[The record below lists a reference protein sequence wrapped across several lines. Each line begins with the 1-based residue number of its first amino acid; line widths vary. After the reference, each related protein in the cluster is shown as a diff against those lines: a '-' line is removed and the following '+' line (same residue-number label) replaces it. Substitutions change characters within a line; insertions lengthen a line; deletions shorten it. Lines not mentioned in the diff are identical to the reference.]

1 MKTLR
6 NVAMILFFL
15 IAALIVTVC
24 CIYNYQ
30 LKPVDEKSTEEIV
43 VVIPSGTS
51 TKKIG
56 EILEKEELIKSAQFF
71 YIYCK
76 LYEVNDMKA
85 TTYTLTK
92 AMSLE
97 DIVETLRTGNTYNPD
112 QITIRFVEGINF
124 RNIASTINNNTNNKY
139 EDILK
144 LGTDEKY
151 LDELIAK
158 YWFLTDEIKNKD
170 VYYPL
175 EGYLF
180 PDTYKFASK
189 DVTTKEIF
197 TKMLDRTKQILDK
210 YKDDIEKSK
219 YSVRE
224 ILTLASII
232 EKEGKTDDFTN
243 ISSVFHNRLD
253 VNMKLESCAT
263 TFYGMG
269 LDFNETGIANSEM
282 IANIN
287 PYNTYKVE
295 KLPIGPISNPG
306 EKAIKAAI
314 YPEQTKNLFFLSD
327 KKGKTYFFETLD
339 AHAKKK
345 KELIAAGNF
354 YR

>member
-1 MKTLR
+1 
-6 NVAMILFFL
+6 MI
-15 IAALIVTVC
+15 
-24 CIYNYQ
+24 
-30 LKPVDEKSTEEIV
+30 EKKV
-43 VVIPSGTS
+43 R
-51 TKKIG
+51 
-56 EILEKEELIKSAQFF
+56 ELIED
-71 YIYCK
+71 
-76 LYEVNDMKA
+76 EVSKMG
-85 TTYTLTK
+85 
-92 AMSLE
+92 
-97 DIVETLRTGNTYNPD
+97 IVID
-112 QITIRFVEGINF
+112 SV
-124 RNIASTINNNTNNKY
+124 
-139 EDILK
+139 
-144 LGTDEKY
+144 
-151 LDELIAK
+151 
-158 YWFLTDEIKNKD
+158 
-170 VYYPL
+170 VY
-175 EGYLF
+175 
-180 PDTYKFASK
+180 
-189 DVTTKEIF
+189 
-197 TKMLDRTKQILDK
+197 
-210 YKDDIEKSK
+210 
-219 YSVRE
+219 
-224 ILTLASII
+224 